1 MEDTVDLFA
10 SLDLDFLH
18 MDKLKTILTLIAVIM
33 GILLVLSV
41 IGLIYTALNYLLLIG
56 LVAVVAFGVFKY
68 RTRQTSLDKSD
79 GLPELRQ
86 ANRTLEEYKRRL
98 K

>member
-10 SLDLDFLH
+10 SFDLDFLH

-41 IGLIYTALNYLLLIG
+41 IGLIYTAINYLLLIG
-56 LVAVVAFGVFKY
+56 LVAVIAFGVFKY

-79 GLPELRQ
+79 GHPELRQ